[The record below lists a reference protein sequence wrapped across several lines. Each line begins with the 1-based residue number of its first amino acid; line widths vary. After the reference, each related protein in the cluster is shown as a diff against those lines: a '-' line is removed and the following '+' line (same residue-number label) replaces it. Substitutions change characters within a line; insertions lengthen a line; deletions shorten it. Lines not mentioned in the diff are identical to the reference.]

1 MKAGTKFCIEHL
13 SLWAQDYYFDRTASQ
28 QANAA
33 PQTEVLAREH
43 RMNTP
48 DWRSALA
55 AELDELA
62 FTHLFADA
70 MAELAPNENAVVA
83 ETLCIHCGPEGDRKV
98 YLHNLWG
105 ALPAEAEDRVAA
117 VTHHVM
123 AMLET
128 EEESVPDI
136 ERIVPLVK
144 DDQYMAQVLEM
155 MGPDNELVTEPLAG
169 LILEKVELQPGDTA
183 SMVLCGGNYEASML
197 LVDDLWQQMQGN
209 VQGELVACAPSR
221 DLLLFTGTETEGGLE
236 ALRGIADEVHEGG
249 SYLVSKTILVRRNDR
264 WEEFERR
271 A

>member
-1 MKAGTKFCIEHL
+1 
-13 SLWAQDYYFDRTASQ
+13 
-28 QANAA
+28 
-33 PQTEVLAREH
+33 
-43 RMNTP
+43 MNTP

-70 MAELAPNENAVVA
+70 MSELAPGENAVVS

-105 ALPAEAEDRVAA
+105 ALPAEADERVAA

-128 EEESVPDI
+128 EEEAVPDI

-144 DDQYMAQVLEM
+144 DDQYMAQVQEM
-155 MGPDNELVTEPLAG
+155 MGAENELVTEPLAADLHIVYAIDRPNSVATLKASQLPVIGIGREDLREVAVANLG

-197 LVDDLWQQMQGN
+197 LVDDLWRQMQGQ

-221 DLLLFTGTETEGGLE
+221 DLLLFTGTETEGGLD

-271 A
+271 G